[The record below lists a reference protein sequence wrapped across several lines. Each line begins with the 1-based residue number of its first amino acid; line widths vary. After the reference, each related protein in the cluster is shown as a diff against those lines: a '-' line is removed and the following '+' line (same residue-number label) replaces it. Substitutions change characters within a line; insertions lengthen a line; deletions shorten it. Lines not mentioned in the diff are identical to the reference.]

1 MRRLLP
7 DPGETTVESQTA
19 ALDLA
24 VGAPGERPYTIT
36 NFALTLDGRAT
47 IAGRSGRIGS
57 DTDTAMLVGL
67 RTTVDAV
74 MIGAGTMRAERYG
87 CPVSDP
93 AKRAQREGRG
103 LAAVPLMVIVG
114 SLELPWD
121 APLFTE
127 GEGEVLLLTADEG
140 EPPDT
145 ETPLALERH
154 DGIVDLAAAMRHLR
168 ADRGIRSLLCEGG
181 PHLHAQLIEAGLVDE
196 IFVTHAPK
204 LAGGEGPHL
213 VHGLPERERP
223 LELAWLLED
232 GGELYA
238 RYRVL
243 GG

>member
-1 MRRLLP
+1 MKRLLP
-7 DPGETTVESQTA
+7 DPGETTVADQMA

-24 VGAPGERPYTIT
+24 AGAPADRPYTIT

-47 IAGRSGRIGS
+47 IAGRSGSIGS

-93 AKRAQREGRG
+93 AKRARREQRG
-103 LAAVPLMVIVG
+103 LVAVPLMVIVG
-114 SLELPWD
+114 SLDLPWD
-121 APLFTE
+121 APLFTD
-127 GEGEVLLLTADEG
+127 GEGEVLLLTAAEG

-145 ETPLALERH
+145 ATPLALDRH
-154 DGIVDLAAAMRHLR
+154 DGIVDLAAAMRNLR
-168 ADRGIRSLLCEGG
+168 AERGIRTLLCEGG
-181 PHLHAQLIEAGLVDE
+181 PHLHAQLIEADFVDE
-196 IFVTHAPK
+196 MFVTHAPK